1 MIRFRFPLIAITC
14 HRTLV
19 GRCIKVARSK
29 LLTKYLV
36 IGSIL
41 RTKSVDFK
49 KKNVDNSGFR
59 ENYNKKGGKNIYDR

>member
-1 MIRFRFPLIAITC
+1 M
-14 HRTLV
+14 
-19 GRCIKVARSK
+19 VARSK

-41 RTKSVDFK
+41 RTKSVD
-49 KKNVDNSGFR
+49 VDNSGFR